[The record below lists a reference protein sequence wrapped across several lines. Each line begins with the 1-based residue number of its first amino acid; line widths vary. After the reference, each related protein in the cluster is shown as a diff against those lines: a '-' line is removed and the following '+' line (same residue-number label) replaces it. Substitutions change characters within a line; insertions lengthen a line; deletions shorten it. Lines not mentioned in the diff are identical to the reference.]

1 MSDPQQNKDEA
12 VEETFISHL
21 VELRDRIIRAGVSV
35 IVVFIGLVYWAPD
48 IFKLLARPLMQ
59 NLPKDGK
66 MIVTD
71 VTGSFFVPMK
81 VTMLV
86 AFVIALP
93 FVLYQIWAFVAPG
106 LYQHEKKL
114 VAPLVGSSY
123 TLFLCGMAFAYF
135 VVFPTIFRVMAH
147 YNAPLGAEMT
157 TDIDNYLSFVLTMF
171 IAFGVTFEVPI
182 VVVLLARMGVVSIKK
197 LKEIRPYVIVGA
209 FVISAV
215 VTPPDVFSQLILA
228 IPLIVLYEAGIIAA
242 RIDRRQGW
250 REEAGRRGGCGVGFV
265 RRHEQSK
272 KGSFA
277 RSVPLAFCSCANR
290 CASTLSLV
298 ALTLI
303 ALVVLGQLRR
313 ARLGRTLADR
323 HVHVQFLVLAH
334 QVDLHRRPRLDL
346 RDDVQQAR
354 GVGDRVVVDADE
366 DVARLDARLVGRS
379 ALQHARDDRARFLRQ
394 ARTIPRS
401 PASRPAARRR
411 SSRASPCP
419 S

>member
-1 MSDPQQNKDEA
+1 MSDPQQTQDEGT
-12 VEETFISHL
+12 EETFISHL
-21 VELRDRIIRAGVSV
+21 VELRDRIIRAGLAVV
-35 IVVFIGLVYWAPD
+35 VVFVGLVYWAPD
-48 IFKLLARPLMQ
+48 IFRLLARPLMQ

-93 FVLYQIWAFVAPG
+93 IVLYQIWAFVAPG

-114 VAPLVGSSY
+114 VGPLVGSSY

-182 VVVLLARMGVVSIKK
+182 VVVLLVRMNVVTLKK

-242 RIDRRQGW
+242 RLI
-250 REEAGRRGGCGVGFV
+250 VGK
-265 RRHEQSK
+265 Q
-272 KGSFA
+272 
-277 RSVPLAFCSCANR
+277 P
-290 CASTLSLV
+290 
-298 ALTLI
+298 
-303 ALVVLGQLRR
+303 VVI
-313 ARLGRTLADR
+313 
-323 HVHVQFLVLAH
+323 
-334 QVDLHRRPRLDL
+334 
-346 RDDVQQAR
+346 
-354 GVGDRVVVDADE
+354 E
-366 DVARLDARLVGRS
+366 D
-379 ALQHARDDRARFLRQ
+379 
-394 ARTIPRS
+394 
-401 PASRPAARRR
+401 
-411 SSRASPCP
+411 ASP
-419 S
+419 SE

>member
-1 MSDPQQNKDEA
+1 MSDAQQKQEEGS
-12 VEETFISHL
+12 EETFISHL
-21 VELRDRIIRAGVSV
+21 VELRDRIIRAGISV
-35 IVVFIGLVYWAPD
+35 IVVFVGLVYWAPD
-48 IFKLLARPLMQ
+48 IFRLLARPLMQ
-59 NLPKDGK
+59 NLPRDGK

-114 VAPLVGSSY
+114 VVPLVASSY
-123 TLFLCGMAFAYF
+123 ALFLCGMAFAYF

-182 VVVLLARMGVVSIKK
+182 VVVLLVRMGVLTVKK

-209 FVISAV
+209 FIVAAV

-228 IPLIVLYEAGIIAA
+228 LPLIVLYEAGIIAA
-242 RIDRRQGW
+242 RIF
-250 REEAGRRGGCGVGFV
+250 VGTG
-265 RRHEQSK
+265 EK
-272 KGSFA
+272 KA
-277 RSVPLAFCSCANR
+277 
-290 CASTLSLV
+290 
-298 ALTLI
+298 
-303 ALVVLGQLRR
+303 
-313 ARLGRTLADR
+313 
-323 HVHVQFLVLAH
+323 
-334 QVDLHRRPRLDL
+334 
-346 RDDVQQAR
+346 
-354 GVGDRVVVDADE
+354 ADE
-366 DVARLDARLVGRS
+366 S
-379 ALQHARDDRARFLRQ
+379 Q
-394 ARTIPRS
+394 A
-401 PASRPAARRR
+401 
-411 SSRASPCP
+411 P

>member
-1 MSDPQQNKDEA
+1 VSDPQNQNEGT
-12 VEETFISHL
+12 EETFISHL
-21 VELRDRIIRAGVSV
+21 VELRDRIIRAGISV
-35 IVVFIGLVYWAPD
+35 IVVFVGLVYWAPD
-48 IFKLLARPLMQ
+48 IFRLLARPLMN

-114 VAPLVGSSY
+114 VGPLVGSSY

-182 VVVLLARMGVVSIKK
+182 VVVLLVRMNVLTIKK

-242 RIDRRQGW
+242 RL
-250 REEAGRRGGCGVGFV
+250 FV
-265 RRHEQSK
+265 SK
-272 KGSFA
+272 P
-277 RSVPLAFCSCANR
+277 V
-290 CASTLSLV
+290 ASTENE
-298 ALTLI
+298 A
-303 ALVVLGQLRR
+303 
-313 ARLGRTLADR
+313 
-323 HVHVQFLVLAH
+323 
-334 QVDLHRRPRLDL
+334 
-346 RDDVQQAR
+346 
-354 GVGDRVVVDADE
+354 
-366 DVARLDARLVGRS
+366 
-379 ALQHARDDRARFLRQ
+379 
-394 ARTIPRS
+394 
-401 PASRPAARRR
+401 AS
-411 SSRASPCP
+411 
-419 S
+419 

>member
-1 MSDPQQNKDEA
+1 VSDPQQTQDEGT
-12 VEETFISHL
+12 EETFISHL
-21 VELRDRIIRAGVSV
+21 VELRDRIIRAGLAV

-48 IFKLLARPLMQ
+48 IFRLLARPLMQ

-93 FVLYQIWAFVAPG
+93 VVLYQIWAFVAPG

-114 VAPLVGSSY
+114 VVPLVASSY

-171 IAFGVTFEVPI
+171 LAFGVTFEVPI
-182 VVVLLARMGVVSIKK
+182 VVVLLVRMNVVTIKK

-228 IPLIVLYEAGIIAA
+228 VPLIVLYEAGIIAA
-242 RIDRRQGW
+242 RL
-250 REEAGRRGGCGVGFV
+250 FV
-265 RRHEQSK
+265 SK
-272 KGSFA
+272 
-277 RSVPLAFCSCANR
+277 
-290 CASTLSLV
+290 
-298 ALTLI
+298 
-303 ALVVLGQLRR
+303 
-313 ARLGRTLADR
+313 
-323 HVHVQFLVLAH
+323 
-334 QVDLHRRPRLDL
+334 
-346 RDDVQQAR
+346 
-354 GVGDRVVVDADE
+354 
-366 DVARLDARLVGRS
+366 
-379 ALQHARDDRARFLRQ
+379 
-394 ARTIPRS
+394 
-401 PASRPAARRR
+401 RPAVIED
-411 SSRASPCP
+411 ASPP
-419 S
+419 SS

>member
-1 MSDPQQNKDEA
+1 VSDPQQTQDEGT
-12 VEETFISHL
+12 EETFISHL
-21 VELRDRIIRAGVSV
+21 VELRDRIIRAGLAV
-35 IVVFIGLVYWAPD
+35 IVVFVGLVYWAPD
-48 IFKLLARPLMQ
+48 IFRLLARPLMQ

-93 FVLYQIWAFVAPG
+93 IVLYQIWAFVAPG

-114 VAPLVGSSY
+114 VGPLVGSSY

-182 VVVLLARMGVVSIKK
+182 IVVLLVRMNVLTIKK
-197 LKEIRPYVIVGA
+197 LREIRPYVIVGA
-209 FVISAV
+209 FIISAV

-242 RIDRRQGW
+242 RLI
-250 REEAGRRGGCGVGFV
+250 VGK
-265 RRHEQSK
+265 Q
-272 KGSFA
+272 
-277 RSVPLAFCSCANR
+277 
-290 CASTLSLV
+290 
-298 ALTLI
+298 
-303 ALVVLGQLRR
+303 
-313 ARLGRTLADR
+313 
-323 HVHVQFLVLAH
+323 
-334 QVDLHRRPRLDL
+334 
-346 RDDVQQAR
+346 
-354 GVGDRVVVDADE
+354 
-366 DVARLDARLVGRS
+366 
-379 ALQHARDDRARFLRQ
+379 
-394 ARTIPRS
+394 
-401 PASRPAARRR
+401 PAAVTDE
-411 SSRASPCP
+411 ASPP
-419 S
+419 D

>member
-1 MSDPQQNKDEA
+1 
-12 VEETFISHL
+12 
-21 VELRDRIIRAGVSV
+21 
-35 IVVFIGLVYWAPD
+35 VVFIGLVYWAPD
-48 IFKLLARPLMQ
+48 IFRLLARPLMQ

-93 FVLYQIWAFVAPG
+93 IVLYQIWAFVAPG

-114 VAPLVGSSY
+114 VGPLVGSSY

-182 VVVLLARMGVVSIKK
+182 VVVLLVRMNVVTLKK

-228 IPLIVLYEAGIIAA
+228 IPLVVLYEAGIIAA
-242 RIDRRQGW
+242 RLI
-250 REEAGRRGGCGVGFV
+250 VGK
-265 RRHEQSK
+265 QP
-272 KGSFA
+272 A
-277 RSVPLAFCSCANR
+277 
-290 CASTLSLV
+290 
-298 ALTLI
+298 
-303 ALVVLGQLRR
+303 VV
-313 ARLGRTLADR
+313 
-323 HVHVQFLVLAH
+323 
-334 QVDLHRRPRLDL
+334 
-346 RDDVQQAR
+346 
-354 GVGDRVVVDADE
+354 E
-366 DVARLDARLVGRS
+366 D
-379 ALQHARDDRARFLRQ
+379 
-394 ARTIPRS
+394 
-401 PASRPAARRR
+401 
-411 SSRASPCP
+411 ASPP
-419 S
+419 G

>member
-1 MSDPQQNKDEA
+1 MSDPQQTQDEGT
-12 VEETFISHL
+12 EETFISHL
-21 VELRDRIIRAGVSV
+21 VELRDRIIRAGLAV

-48 IFKLLARPLMQ
+48 IFRLLARPLMQ

-93 FVLYQIWAFVAPG
+93 VVLYQIWAFVAPG

-114 VAPLVGSSY
+114 VGPLVGSSY

-182 VVVLLARMGVVSIKK
+182 VVVLLVRMNVLTIKK

-242 RIDRRQGW
+242 RLI
-250 REEAGRRGGCGVGFV
+250 VGKQPAV
-265 RRHEQSK
+265 VED
-272 KGSFA
+272 
-277 RSVPLAFCSCANR
+277 
-290 CASTLSLV
+290 AS
-298 ALTLI
+298 A
-303 ALVVLGQLRR
+303 
-313 ARLGRTLADR
+313 AD
-323 HVHVQFLVLAH
+323 
-334 QVDLHRRPRLDL
+334 
-346 RDDVQQAR
+346 
-354 GVGDRVVVDADE
+354 
-366 DVARLDARLVGRS
+366 
-379 ALQHARDDRARFLRQ
+379 
-394 ARTIPRS
+394 
-401 PASRPAARRR
+401 
-411 SSRASPCP
+411 
-419 S
+419 